1 MTRDV
6 TGRRLSRA
14 DLAELERMNE
24 ENRRAA
30 EKARKADENGGK

>member
-24 ENRRAA
+24 ENRQAA
-30 EKARKADENGGK
+30 EKARAEKNREK

>member
-1 MTRDV
+1 VTRDV

-30 EKARKADENGGK
+30 EKARKGGENREK